1 MSGAGMYKVSNELFY
16 TALKGDVKKVKVVTA
31 ILVPDL
37 NLEMVTGMCTLLY
50 YG

>member
-1 MSGAGMYKVSNELFY
+1 MGQGCIKFPKRFLY